1 MFVWEWTL
9 NAPKTCP
16 GHVLQVFR
24 DLRIVPAALEICFYL
39 PKYLKP
45 LENFQWIDFW
55 ILTIQTFVV
64 CDPDIHFAPKPY
76 ATVWRSLPWTA
87 CMQIDCFFCIIS
99 VFFGKLWR
107 RDSQREPRRIVYI
120 GLHKEQGCTFGVKW
134 ETSATAPPWTEKSL
148 KHSHELLNF
157 SFLLTEVDF
166 NLFGLFCPAVPSL
179 FACKIVKKVEK

>member
-24 DLRIVPAALEICFYL
+24 DLRIFPAALEICFYL

-99 VFFGKLWR
+99 VFFWEIMKKRLAKRTKKDCLHRITR
-107 RDSQREPRRIVYI
+107 RARMYI
-120 GLHKEQGCTFGVKW
+120 WCKMR
-134 ETSATAPPWTEKSL
+134 
-148 KHSHELLNF
+148 NF
-157 SFLLTEVDF
+157 SHSTSMDRGKSETFSWTFELQFSVDRSW
-166 NLFGLFCPAVPSL
+166 L
-179 FACKIVKKVEK
+179 